1 MSALTRGSIDV
12 RKTGLRIFLTLL
24 GVNAL
29 LGITVVLGGDMGENG
44 WRVLGTSLLL
54 TSGVVLGLACAT
66 GQGSRELGSLWMI
79 GVGAAATSTGLWILG
94 LWTEADGDG
103 LWQFA
108 GTLLVVTAAIAC
120 ASMLSLATLPAGSRW
135 ALLAAYGVLGLLALF
150 VTIAIWD
157 GGSDGGFWQII
168 GVLSIAL
175 AALAIA
181 IPVLH
186 RAGARE
192 ARTHDTGR
200 SPVGYC
206 PHCGAPVTATVD
218 HATRC
223 GRCAT
228 VFSVRIQTEG

>member
-12 RKTGLRIFLTLL
+12 RKAGLRIFLTLL
-24 GVNAL
+24 GANAL
-29 LGITVVLGGDMGENG
+29 LGIAVVLGGDMGEGG

-54 TSGVVLGLACAT
+54 TGGVVVGLACAT

-79 GVGAAATSTGLWILG
+79 GVGAAAVSTGLSIVG
-94 LWTEADGDG
+94 IWTDVDDDG
-103 LWQFA
+103 LWQSA
-108 GTLLVVTAAIAC
+108 ATLLVVAAAIAC
-120 ASMLSLATLPAGSRW
+120 AGMLSLAMLPDGSRW
-135 ALLAAYGVLGLLALF
+135 MLLTAYGVAGLLALF
-150 VTIAIWD
+150 ATIGIWG

-186 RAGARE
+186 RAGVRQ

-200 SPVGYC
+200 PPVGYC

-218 HATRC
+218 RATRC

-228 VFSVRIQTEG
+228 VFSVRIEVEH